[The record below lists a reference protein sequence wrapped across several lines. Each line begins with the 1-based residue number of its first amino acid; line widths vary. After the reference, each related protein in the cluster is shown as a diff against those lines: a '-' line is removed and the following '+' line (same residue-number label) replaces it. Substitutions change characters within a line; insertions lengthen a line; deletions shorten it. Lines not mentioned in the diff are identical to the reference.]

1 MSDRKC
7 FFCGSTDLVYLP
19 LFRISGLDTE
29 IHDNVDSMVCVECG
43 RIDLMAKPEQI
54 KAILDSREK
63 KQKKDAKLSEIQ
75 KRISELN
82 KEIKDL
88 KAIVD
93 DENQTVKAVKE
104 AMRRIPELEQEL
116 EAQRKELQKIL

>member
-19 LFRISGLDTE
+19 LFNINGLETS
-29 IHDNVDSMVCVECG
+29 IHDNVDSMVCVACG
-43 RIDLMAKPEQI
+43 RMDIMVKPERIQ
-54 KAILDSREK
+54 AILDSRREK
-63 KQKKDAKLSEIQ
+63 EQKDARLADIQ
-75 KRISELN
+75 KRISELK
-82 KEIKDL
+82 KEIADL

-104 AMRRIPELEQEL
+104 AARRIPELEAEL
-116 EAQRKELQKIL
+116 EVQRKELQRIL